1 MVWSDHFVYIIWCNS
16 FAFEIF
22 YKRPCVFVCLHS
34 FFAALKKSVLDLKVI
49 LGFADKALMLV
60 KINLSFPNK
69 LERLLNVVKVLCN
82 LFFNH

>member
-1 MVWSDHFVYIIWCNS
+1 
-16 FAFEIF
+16 
-22 YKRPCVFVCLHS
+22 
-34 FFAALKKSVLDLKVI
+34 
-49 LGFADKALMLV
+49 MLV